1 MSLTHFTN
9 KAWLITWE
17 RMGGGFGCRQYG
29 IAGIYNKKNLAQID
43 LDKLNKQSIND
54 SRISYKLQ
62 EVGLNENKHLF
73 SFDY

>member
-1 MSLTHFTN
+1 MSLTHFSN

-29 IAGIYNKKNLAQID
+29 ISGIYNKNNLAQID
-43 LDKLNKQSIND
+43 LDKLNKESIND